1 MDLYKILGLPKSML
15 KFIPT
20 VIEPSFTKPFESQA
34 FLNARNNAF
43 RKH

>member
-1 MDLYKILGLPKSML
+1 MDLYKILGPLKSMI

-20 VIEPSFTKPFESQA
+20 VIKPSFTELFESQA
-34 FLNARNNAF
+34 FLNVRNNAF